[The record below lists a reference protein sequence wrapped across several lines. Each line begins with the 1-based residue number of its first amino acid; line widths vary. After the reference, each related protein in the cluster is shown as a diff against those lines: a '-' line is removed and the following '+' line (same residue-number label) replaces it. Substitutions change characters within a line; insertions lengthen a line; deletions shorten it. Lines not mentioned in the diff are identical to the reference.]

1 MYTDTDPPS
10 GGNKLEQQHIITT
23 EETTKKTNNIYNKPI
38 ATTYLSVDY
47 PVAGEETERNAVP
60 DEGVLHL

>member
-1 MYTDTDPPS
+1 M
-10 GGNKLEQQHIITT
+10 
-23 EETTKKTNNIYNKPI
+23 KKTNNICNKPI